1 MKTPHRHPDYTEI
14 KLLSIGPLFVNTI
27 KLHHPIRPVFEW
39 GWTQEIDKPYR
50 KSKTCLVIWI
60 PFVPLA
66 LAFGVWGEPQT
77 REDVNKAMGIRDI
90 AQFSDLPVGTMSK
103 DVKEW

>member
-1 MKTPHRHPDYTEI
+1 M
-14 KLLSIGPLFVNTI
+14 LSIGPLFVNTV

-50 KSKTCLVIWI
+50 KSKTC
-60 PFVPLA
+60 LA